1 MALKLVFVLQVVCST
16 CKHVSV
22 TYEPFMYLSV
32 PLPHA
37 MERQICKLNHCIL
50 NKLSIRKYFV
60 IVDKM
65 IGCLWVNYCVIINL
79 INIFIVNVEDAVLFF
94 TRYFVLVHSLIFH
107 LCLPYCLFKKKK
119 NLCSCCTLG
128 GILKL
133 SEQLLD

>member
-1 MALKLVFVLQVVCST
+1 MKALILVFVLQVVCST

-37 MERQICKLNHCIL
+37 MERQMCKLNRCML
-50 NKLSIRKYFV
+50 DELSIQKHFV
-60 IVDKM
+60 ILDKM

-79 INIFIVNVEDAVLFF
+79 INIYNVNLEDVLPFLTLCF
-94 TRYFVLVHSLIFH
+94 MLIRILIFH
-107 LCLPYCLFKKKK
+107 LFLPHCSFKKK
-119 NLCSCCTLG
+119 NFCSCCTLG
-128 GILKL
+128 EILKL